1 MENKHVERDLESRSP
16 WSLHGDKGKVSLQ
29 SPEGKVE
36 AVLTVSGSKSLTN
49 RALIIAALAEGTSV
63 IEGILR
69 SDDSFWCIDALTR
82 LGIKLEV
89 DGNKV
94 TVEGGGGLFPLV
106 GGELYVGAAGT
117 VARFLPGA
125 LAVQPAG
132 AWKITGSAALARR
145 PLSPLLDAL
154 SDRGAEIQME
164 KEGSSLPYL
173 LKARGLQG
181 GNVILPGDTSSQF
194 ISGLAIAAPYAR
206 EPLTIAIKDEVVQQQ
221 YVEMTLDMMAA
232 FGVVPHVTNGGQ
244 AIVIPN
250 GAYRGRSIVLE
261 PDISACCYFWA
272 LAALTGGTVKI
283 EGIHAAST
291 RQPDIELLGYLELM
305 GCMVTRGEDFVEVQG
320 PEVLRGG
327 FTANM
332 KSCSDQTLTL
342 AVLAIF
348 ADAPVSLTGAAHI
361 RKHECDRISAICE
374 ELGKLSI
381 TVDEKPDGLTVYPET
396 PVPATLDPHDDHR
409 MAMALSLISSRI
421 DGISIANPGCVSKTL
436 PDYYERLQQLGFGI
450 TFETWGGC

>member
-1 MENKHVERDLESRSP
+1 MESNHIERDMESRSP
-16 WSLHGDKGKVSLQ
+16 WSLHGDKSVIILKPPGSR
-29 SPEGKVE
+29 GE
-36 AVLTVSGSKSLTN
+36 AALTLSGSKSLTN

-82 LGIKLEV
+82 LGIKLEIE
-89 DGNKV
+89 GNTV
-94 TVEGGGGLFPLV
+94 TVEGGGGLFPMV
-106 GGELYVGAAGT
+106 AGELYMGAAGT

-132 AWKITGSAALARR
+132 SWKVTGGAALARR

-154 SDRGAEIQME
+154 SGLGAEIE
-164 KEGSSLPYL
+164 ALKEGGSLPYV
-173 LKARGLQG
+173 LKAHGLQG
-181 GNVILPGDTSSQF
+181 GSVTLPGDTSSQF

-221 YVEMTLDMMAA
+221 YVEMTLDMMSA
-232 FGVVPHVTNGGQ
+232 FGVVPQVTNGGQ
-244 AIVIPN
+244 ALVIPN
-250 GAYRGRSIVLE
+250 GAYKGRSVVLE

-272 LAALTGGTVKI
+272 IAALTGGKVRI

-291 RQPDIELLGYLELM
+291 RQPDIELLGFLELM
-305 GCMVTRGEDFVEVQG
+305 GCIVNAGEDFVEVQG
-320 PEVLRGG
+320 PDVLRGG
-327 FTANM
+327 FQANM

-342 AVLAIF
+342 AVLSVF
-348 ADAPVSLTGAAHI
+348 ADAPVSLIGAAHI
-361 RKHECDRISAICE
+361 RHHECDRISAICK

-381 TVDEKPDGLTVYPET
+381 TVEEKPDGLTIHPGT
-396 PVPATLDPHDDHR
+396 PVPAKLDPHDDHR
-409 MAMALSLISSRI
+409 MAMALSLLSSRI